1 MKTDT
6 TKNLKDLIVAF
17 ISTPESD
24 GSNIDLL
31 LEKDAKEVIETFH
44 HWMKMISRINSRI
57 LLRNLSLLDH
67 NTAIFALVKPIK
79 TQVGIIC
86 QSAKDQNLDLE
97 KRIEY
102 LTQQGAEFIFYLSYD
117 QSKEEEFIEASKKE
131 NVLPINIHWLT
142 SIVIENSKPFF
153 AQLGETDAYEWT
165 PYIQKKVNNLVSLQ
179 VNDELTKEQEEINH
193 VLKNY
198 KGDILTAE
206 SYLPTITLP
215 MSTIIRFY
223 TEKGYSDAEI
233 KKVVSLREEEIKTWK
248 SHINNYN
255 RYHIIAIDSLKEYLM
270 NPKYFDME
278 LTIDEVME
286 QLSNLLAISRYSN
299 YNLCLTE
306 EVIELSYEI
315 KHPTIILRTNFRK
328 KSMPKIGSISN
339 IIFSDGVIS
348 DKFENEFW
356 DIYNAASEKNKEK
369 SYILKYVSDL
379 MQSTFEHEFS
389 IT

>member
-31 LEKDAKEVIETFH
+31 LEKDSKEVIETFH
-44 HWMKMISRINSRI
+44 HWMKMISRMNSRI

-67 NTAIFALVKPIK
+67 NTAIFTLVKPIK

-102 LTQQGAEFIFYLSYD
+102 LTQQGVEFIFYLSYD
-117 QSKEEEFIEASKKE
+117 QSKEEELIEASKKD
-131 NVLPINIHWLT
+131 NILSINAHWLT
-142 SIVIENSKPFF
+142 SIVVENSKPFF
-153 AQLGETDAYEWT
+153 AQLGETNAYEWT
-165 PYIQKKVNNLVSLQ
+165 PYIQKKANNVISLQ
-179 VNDELTKEQEEINH
+179 INDESAKEQQEINH

-223 TEKGYSDAEI
+223 IEKGYSDTEI
-233 KKVVSLREEEIKTWK
+233 KKVVSLRKEEIKAWK
-248 SHINNYN
+248 SHVNNYN
-255 RYHIIAIDSLKEYLM
+255 KYHLISIDSLKEYLV

-286 QLSNLLAISRYSN
+286 QLSNLLTISRYSN

-306 EVIELSYEI
+306 ETIELSYEI
-315 KHPTIILRTNFRK
+315 KHPNTILRTNMRK
-328 KSMPKIGSISN
+328 KSKPKIGSISN
-339 IIFSDGVIS
+339 IIISDGVIS
-348 DKFENEFW
+348 NKFENEFW
-356 DIYNAASEKNKEK
+356 DLYNSASEKNKDK
-369 SYILKYVSDL
+369 TYILKYVSDL
-379 MQSTFEHEFS
+379 MQSTFQHEFS